1 MADIPVNVEVTQE
14 DLDTLIARNPQI
26 SQILHS
32 YALERAVREQASEIR
47 RLDEQIS
54 GMEGEDDAESG

>member
-26 SQILHS
+26 SQILQVLCQEDWS
-32 YALERAVREQASEIR
+32 
-47 RLDEQIS
+47 
-54 GMEGEDDAESG
+54 EDDQEEEEVLGVCYGERKQG

>member
-1 MADIPVNVEVTQE
+1 MTEIQVEVTQE

-26 SQILHS
+26 KEMLHS
-32 YALERAVREQASEIR
+32 YALERMVGEQAAEIN
-47 RLDEQIS
+47 RLNEQIG

>member
-1 MADIPVNVEVTQE
+1 MTEIQVEIKQQ

-26 SQILHS
+26 KEMLHS

-47 RLDEQIS
+47 RLNEQIS
-54 GMEGEDDAESG
+54 GMEGKDDAESG